1 MKILFVCTQGKN
13 RSRTASGVW
22 KKLHPEDEVLSI
34 GSEYFDEKHQPQIM
48 EILDWAD
55 RIYAME
61 ERHKKEIISISR
73 GYERIYV
80 KIKVLGIPDLY
91 DYNNPEL
98 VRILKTKLK

>member
-1 MKILFVCTQGKN
+1 MKILFVCTQGKH
-13 RSRTASGVW
+13 RSRTAAEVW
-22 KKLHPEDEVLSI
+22 KKLHPEDEVQSI
-34 GSEYFDEKHQPQIM
+34 GTEHFDEKHGTQIM
-48 EILDWAD
+48 ELLDWAD

-61 ERHKKEIISISR
+61 ERHKKEIISISK

-80 KIKVLGIPDLY
+80 KIKVLDIPDLY